1 MAEANPVMEDLLEN
15 QSVSIYSVYDTDPD
29 YARLQV
35 ASRSVYSDMP
45 RSIQL
50 SSKPL
55 LSEAAQKGEVWF
67 NRDLVEGYPMYVAP
81 IVENGRLIALINLQN
96 IDFQD
101 TSLYYQNLLSIISRL
116 IGNFIATAIRY
127 QQAISDKTFVPGT
140 QIYSREALEHRLGVI
155 RTMEEDE
162 ISTYRMFIIFADGK
176 PLAELDTILHPLIRP
191 LDYIGAI
198 DSSRLMLITANT
210 DDYGETIILQR
221 LSAAGVD
228 IKRYADVKVDL

>member
-1 MAEANPVMEDLLEN
+1 M
-15 QSVSIYSVYDTDPD
+15 
-29 YARLQV
+29 
-35 ASRSVYSDMP
+35 
-45 RSIQL
+45 
-50 SSKPL
+50 
-55 LSEAAQKGEVWF
+55 
-67 NRDLVEGYPMYVAP
+67 
-81 IVENGRLIALINLQN
+81 
-96 IDFQD
+96 
-101 TSLYYQNLLSIISRL
+101 
-116 IGNFIATAIRY
+116 
-127 QQAISDKTFVPGT
+127 PGT